1 MAEITTNVGAL
12 IPITESNGK
21 RAVSARALYDFL
33 GCTERFQSWFDRQLQ
48 YGFDE
53 NKDYVGCKVFNT
65 LANQELQDYAMA
77 LSMAKE
83 VSMIQRSEKGKQAR
97 RYFIACEER
106 LKESK
111 SISQSRPS
119 SVTPTKVRAGIEWVK
134 GVSEMLNLNDV
145 SKLSLLEKVAT
156 PLGLPLP
163 DYVPSKGVM
172 KSATDLLNEKG
183 YKVSRNQFYKRAIEL
198 GYIERISRKSSKGKI
213 IFQLHIQERTRIRRE
228 SDKQEQPEGNST
240 GVVCGQIRFSYVSI
254 GIFKDGGVE
263 LCRLKNTIS
272 RPSTSSLTRLS
283 IHRKCANN

>member
-1 MAEITTNVGAL
+1 MTTIDMAEITTNVGTL

-65 LANQELQDYAMA
+65 LANQELQDYAMT

-119 SVTPTKVRAGIEWVK
+119 SVTPTRVRAGIEWVK

-213 IFQLHIQERTRIRRE
+213 KYFNSISKKGLEYGENQINKNNPKET
-228 SDKQEQPEGNST
+228 QPEWYVDKFDSLMLVLG
-240 GVVCGQIRFSYVSI
+240 FS
-254 GIFKDGGVE
+254 KMEE
-263 LCRLKNTIS
+263 LNY
-272 RPSTSSLTRLS
+272 
-283 IHRKCANN
+283 AG